1 MKKNTLAL
9 TTALAL
15 GSVLSVAY
23 ANEAAQSSVEQVTPP
38 KTITYPTTQKVDV
51 VDDYFGTKVS
61 DPYRWLEDDLS
72 PETAEWVKAQNAVTF
87 DYLSKIPYREQIE
100 ERITKLMDYEKQS
113 QPFKEGK
120 FTYFYKND
128 GLQNQDVL
136 YRQLGDG
143 EAEIFLDPNTFSE
156 DGTTSLAGVSFSR
169 DGSLVAYSISE
180 GGSDWRKV
188 IVLDTETKKPVGE
201 TLVDIKF
208 SGISWFGNQASITQV
223 MTSQKG
229 VNFLR
234 RQTNTSSTFIN

>member
-9 TTALAL
+9 ATALAL
-15 GSVLSVAY
+15 GSVLSVAH
-23 ANEAAQSSVEQVTPP
+23 ANEAAQSSVEQVTP
-38 KTITYPTTQKVDV
+38 KAITYPTTQKVNV

-143 EAEIFLDPNTFSE
+143 DAEMFLDPNTFSE
-156 DGTTSLAGVSFSR
+156 
-169 DGSLVAYSISE
+169 
-180 GGSDWRKV
+180 
-188 IVLDTETKKPVGE
+188 
-201 TLVDIKF
+201 
-208 SGISWFGNQASITQV
+208 
-223 MTSQKG
+223 
-229 VNFLR
+229 
-234 RQTNTSSTFIN
+234 

>member
-1 MKKNTLAL
+1 M
-9 TTALAL
+9 
-15 GSVLSVAY
+15 LSVAY
-23 ANEAAQSSVEQVTPP
+23 ANEAAQSSVEQVSP
-38 KTITYPTTQKVDV
+38 KAITYPTTQKVDV

-156 DGTTSLAGVSFSR
+156 DGTTS
-169 DGSLVAYSISE
+169 
-180 GGSDWRKV
+180 
-188 IVLDTETKKPVGE
+188 
-201 TLVDIKF
+201 
-208 SGISWFGNQASITQV
+208 
-223 MTSQKG
+223 
-229 VNFLR
+229 
-234 RQTNTSSTFIN
+234 

>member
-23 ANEAAQSSVEQVTPP
+23 ANEAAQSSVEQVNP
-38 KTITYPTTQKVDV
+38 KAITYPTTQKVDV

-72 PETAEWVKAQNAVTF
+72 PETAEWVKAQNVVTF

-100 ERITKLMDYEKQS
+100 QRITKLMDYEKQS

-143 EAEIFLDPNTFSE
+143 EAEIFLDPNTR
-156 DGTTSLAGVSFSR
+156 VN
-169 DGSLVAYSISE
+169 V
-180 GGSDWRKV
+180 
-188 IVLDTETKKPVGE
+188 VLPAPKSPCK
-201 TLVDIKF
+201 
-208 SGISWFGNQASITQV
+208 
-223 MTSQKG
+223 
-229 VNFLR
+229 
-234 RQTNTSSTFIN
+234 